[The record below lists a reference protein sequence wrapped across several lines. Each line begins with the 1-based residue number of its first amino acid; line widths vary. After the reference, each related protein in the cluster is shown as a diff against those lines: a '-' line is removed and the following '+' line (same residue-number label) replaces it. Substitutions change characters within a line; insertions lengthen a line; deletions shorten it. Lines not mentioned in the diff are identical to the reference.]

1 MIMTIQEGRE
11 LVRSQIEDYNIEVG
25 TTLILGNKTMECV
38 GITEDRYGIR
48 YMFDNG
54 LGWTKSN
61 IISNIIR
68 YIEDGSKCGIR
79 N

>member
-1 MIMTIQEGRE
+1 MTIQEGRE
-11 LVRSQIEDYNIEVG
+11 LVRKQVEDYNIEVG
-25 TTLILGNKTMECV
+25 TTLILGSKIMKCV
-38 GITEDRYGIR
+38 GTTKDKYGIR

-61 IISNIIR
+61 IISNIIK
-68 YIEDGSKCGIR
+68 YIEDGNKCSIR